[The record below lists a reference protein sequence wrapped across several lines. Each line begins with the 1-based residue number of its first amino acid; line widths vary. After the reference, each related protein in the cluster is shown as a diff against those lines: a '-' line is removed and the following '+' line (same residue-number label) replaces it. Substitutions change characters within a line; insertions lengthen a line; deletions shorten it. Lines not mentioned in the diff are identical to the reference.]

1 MKDIYIVLAVLL
13 SYPSVPCVAADG
25 GTGTVD
31 LHEVE
36 AGVGQILERDHY
48 TQRKLDSDMAEE
60 ILETYLERLD
70 YNKLFFTQE
79 DIDLIRSE
87 YRSGLS
93 DDILLGNLTS
103 AKAIYAMFKQRVDQ
117 RVPKINGLLSR
128 QYNFSSN
135 RTVTVNRK
143 KEPWPANPSDADRIW
158 RDWIE
163 KRLLDEKLS
172 KSPKEPGPE
181 VLGREYRELQN
192 QIDHQ
197 DDEEVLRIFLEAVA
211 QTYDPHSEYLGPSD
225 LNEFKI
231 DTQITIS
238 GIGVQIRVE
247 RGYATIVR
255 IFPGGPAAHSGRLH
269 IGDLIVG
276 VAEGDGPFVNTV
288 QTGRD
293 KLTEMV
299 LGKDGSVVHLQLISG
314 HGEDPSKRRIV
325 TLVRRKIRLT
335 EEEAHAQ
342 LLERPTASGIIQK
355 LGWITVPSFYG
366 ASDNS
371 IKTTSITRDVT
382 MLLKRLEREG
392 IQGVVLDLRNN
403 GGGSVDEAVQMI
415 GLFID
420 QGPIAQLKDSDG
432 AIHMVTG
439 RPGKALYNGPMVVL
453 DNKWTAS
460 ASEIF
465 SAAMQDYGRAV
476 IVGDSSSFG
485 KGTVQALIELGT
497 FMHRLEDTA
506 NPAGALKIT
515 VEKVYRVNGES
526 TQLKGVISDIA
537 IPSLSDSEKFGESEQ
552 EHSLGYDEVTRIANN
567 AAGGHKPLFLDE
579 LRSRSTKRINEEPVF
594 HDLSA
599 ENQLITQKLRSN
611 CVSLNEEARRNEIA
625 EEVYLGD
632 KGDADRLSANAHDRT
647 RYYRLM
653 LADVDKSELILINKK
668 TELATTRKG
677 EILDETEQTL
687 TSLLP
692 SESDFATATENDA
705 ITRETL
711 NILSDVVGLNRI
723 ALMATHT
730 ESPR

>member
-1 MKDIYIVLAVLL
+1 MKCIHIVLAVLL
-13 SYPSVPCVAADG
+13 SYSSMACVVADG
-25 GTGTVD
+25 GTRTVD

-36 AGVGQILERDHY
+36 STVGQILERDHY
-48 TQRKLDSDMAEE
+48 TQRKLDSDMAKE

-70 YNKLFFTQE
+70 YDKLFFTQE
-79 DIDLIRSE
+79 DIDLIRNE
-87 YRSGLS
+87 YRSGLG

-103 AKAIYAMFKQRVDQ
+103 AKAIFAIFKQRVDQ
-117 RVPKINGLLSR
+117 RIPKINELLSR
-128 QYNFSSN
+128 HYNFSSN
-135 RTVTVNRK
+135 RTVIVNRT
-143 KEPWPANPSDADRIW
+143 KEPWPADASEADRIW
-158 RDWIE
+158 IDWIE
-163 KRLLDEKLS
+163 KKLLEEKLS
-172 KSPKEPGPE
+172 KSRTEPGPE

-211 QTYDPHSEYLGPSD
+211 QTYDPHSEYLGPSE

-231 DTQITIS
+231 DTQISIS
-238 GIGVQIRVE
+238 GIGVQIRME
-247 RGYATIVR
+247 KGYATIVR
-255 IFPGGPAAHSGRLH
+255 IFPGGPAARSRKLQ

-288 QTGRD
+288 QTERD
-293 KLTEMV
+293 KFAEMIV
-299 LGKDGSVVHLQLISG
+299 GKDGSVVHLQLISG
-314 HGEDPSKRRIV
+314 QGKDPSKRRIL
-325 TLVRRKIRLT
+325 TLVRRKMRLT

-342 LLERPTASGIIQK
+342 IIERPTAGGIIQK
-355 LGWITVPSFYG
+355 LGWITIPSFYG
-366 ASDNS
+366 EPDNS
-371 IKTTSITRDVT
+371 IKATSVTRDVT

-415 GLFID
+415 GLFINP
-420 QGPIAQLKDSDG
+420 GPIAQLKDPDG
-432 AIHMVTG
+432 AIHTVRG
-439 RPGKALYNGPMVVL
+439 RPGKAFYNGPMVVL

-497 FMHRLEDTA
+497 FMHRLDNA
-506 NPAGALKIT
+506 ADPAGALKIT

-526 TQLKGVISDIA
+526 TQLKGVISDVA
-537 IPSLSDSEKFGESEQ
+537 IPSLSDSEEFGESEQ
-552 EHSLGYDEVTRIANN
+552 EHPLAYDEVTPTAND

-579 LRSRSTKRINEEPVF
+579 LRSGSTKRINEDPVF

-599 ENQLITQKLRSN
+599 ENQLIKQKLRNNS
-611 CVSLNEEARRNEIA
+611 VSLNEEVRRNEIA
-625 EEVYLGD
+625 EEVYLFD
-632 KGDADRLSANAHDRT
+632 KGDADRISANAQDRT
-647 RYYRLM
+647 KYYRLM
-653 LADVDKSELILINKK
+653 LADVDKPELILINRKA
-668 TELATTRKG
+668 ELVTTRKG
-677 EILDETEQTL
+677 VVSDETEQTL

-692 SESDFATATENDA
+692 GESDFATATENDA

-711 NILSDVVGLNRI
+711 NILSDVVSFNRI
-723 ALMATHT
+723 ALMATHV
-730 ESPR
+730 ESP